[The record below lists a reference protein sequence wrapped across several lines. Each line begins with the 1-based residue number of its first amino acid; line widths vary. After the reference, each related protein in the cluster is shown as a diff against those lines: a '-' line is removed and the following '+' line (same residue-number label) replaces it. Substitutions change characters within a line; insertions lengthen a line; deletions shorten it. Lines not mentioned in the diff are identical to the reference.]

1 MHTPMTALPVALETT
16 QNLGP
21 LPRLIKRAICIM
33 SRRFPSLR
41 HFVSPVVRSRR
52 TLCITSRRLVQES
65 LSYCPLT
72 ACAFLFPLRLKI
84 PTLIRADL
92 FLAISLRLLASLSCL

>member
-1 MHTPMTALPVALETT
+1 MFEQVCHMYQSHHFAIFCLA
-16 QNLGP
+16 P
-21 LPRLIKRAICIM
+21 LSAAIE
-33 SRRFPSLR
+33 
-41 HFVSPVVRSRR
+41 
-52 TLCITSRRLVQES
+52 LCITSRCLVQES

-92 FLAISLRLLASLSCL
+92 FLAVSLRLLASLSCL

>member
-1 MHTPMTALPVALETT
+1 MFEQVCHMYHV
-16 QNLGP
+16 
-21 LPRLIKRAICIM
+21 
-33 SRRFPSLR
+33 PSLCHLLSR
-41 HFVSPVVRSRR
+41 PVVRSHR

-92 FLAISLRLLASLSCL
+92 FLAVSLRLLASLSCL